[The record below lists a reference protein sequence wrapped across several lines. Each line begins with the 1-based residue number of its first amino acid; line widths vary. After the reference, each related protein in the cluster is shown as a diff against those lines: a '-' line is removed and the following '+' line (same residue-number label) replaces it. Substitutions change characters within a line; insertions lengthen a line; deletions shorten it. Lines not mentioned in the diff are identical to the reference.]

1 VPGNAI
7 ALELRW
13 QSIRPVAQDY
23 HVFVHLLDSRGE
35 KVAQRDGQP
44 VQWLR
49 PISSWQPG
57 EEILDHYGFLLPSDA
72 IPGNYHIAVGLYD
85 PVTGQRL
92 PVSAGAGDF
101 ATELG
106 PIQVKPR

>member
-1 VPGNAI
+1 
-7 ALELRW
+7 
-13 QSIRPVAQDY
+13 
-23 HVFVHLLDSRGE
+23 
-35 KVAQRDGQP
+35 